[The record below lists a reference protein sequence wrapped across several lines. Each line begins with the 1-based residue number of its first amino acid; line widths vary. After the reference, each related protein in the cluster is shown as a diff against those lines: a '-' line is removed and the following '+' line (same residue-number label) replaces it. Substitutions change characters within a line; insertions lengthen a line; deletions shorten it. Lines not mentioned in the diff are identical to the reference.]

1 MRSVTVLAPLQELCP
16 TVQSRSYFFV
26 TSGHRRDTRDVKH
39 IGRKANGDV
48 LPPREVESDGTRGVP
63 VGLGGEA

>member
-1 MRSVTVLAPLQELCP
+1 M
-16 TVQSRSYFFV
+16 

-39 IGRKANGDV
+39 IGSKANGDV
-48 LPPREVESDGTRGVP
+48 IPPREVESDGTRGVP